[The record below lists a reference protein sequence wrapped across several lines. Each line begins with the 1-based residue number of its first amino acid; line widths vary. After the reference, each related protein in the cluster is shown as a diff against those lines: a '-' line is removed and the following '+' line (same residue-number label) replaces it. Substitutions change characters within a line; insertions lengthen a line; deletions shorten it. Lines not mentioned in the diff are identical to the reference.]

1 MKNLKEILENHKI
14 WLEDNHEG
22 ERANL
27 SGANL
32 SEAALRRADLRGA
45 NLSEANLS
53 EAFLREANL
62 RGADLSE
69 ANLREANLREADLRE
84 ADLSGADL
92 SGADLSEAY
101 LRETNLRGADLSGAN
116 LIGAIGDGNRIIT
129 IQTPVY
135 HVIWTKEK
143 VWIGCKKF
151 RLKEWEDMDEYL
163 IGELSPKALEF
174 SKEWK
179 GLLLPILKK
188 LQNGQESI

>member
-92 SGADLSEAY
+92 SGA
-101 LRETNLRGADLSGAN
+101 N

-135 HVIWTKEK
+135 HVVWTKEK